1 MIYKKKGLWE
11 LTIVVLSVI
20 GFLAFKLSHLSFHFG
35 DGNTYIYMAKAVLDG
50 HWPYRDF
57 FLADPPFF
65 VLFLVFLKMIF
76 GNHLLWFQAMPPL
89 IESGTA
95 FLLYLILRGKPRT
108 INLRGKQSSLAFL
121 APAIYLFSFTV
132 LATSDFFTGVQLV
145 VFFIVLGVYLWQKHY
160 PFLSGLSW
168 ALACLIKLYAGPA
181 FLGLLILSL
190 ASKQQKAFFKMA
202 LGAAVDVALVVLPF
216 AIFALSQMVNFT
228 LLHQFHRPPGLN
240 QAAVWQFLWHKQW
253 LLLLLAFFGGMTKK
267 DLLIIYPLLFSLLF
281 LLLFQ
286 DLYYNYF
293 LILMP
298 FLSLLCAEFFSWIW
312 EKFRYGRQMAL
323 GLLAVF
329 ILFSAAGFVDYK
341 NNFMILSRFLNAP
354 QVAAAVKALPKNYPL
369 YGSHEVAPLVALMAD
384 KPIFANIIDTNTQ
397 AFASGGQNL
406 AEISGQAVATGV
418 YLLAKITDLPQYGI
432 KDFGLEGYFEKSVFE
447 QSCGRVL
454 QFPSTSGEQDN
465 VIAVYECKK

>member
-1 MIYKKKGLWE
+1 MIHKKKDLWE
-11 LTIVVLSVI
+11 LAIVFFSVI
-20 GFLAFKLSHLSFHFG
+20 GFLAFKFSHLSFHFG
-35 DGNTYIYMAKAVLDG
+35 DGNAYIYMAQAFSSG

-65 VLFLVFLKMIF
+65 VLLLVPLKMIF
-76 GNHLLWFQAMPPL
+76 GNHLLLFQAMSPL
-89 IESGTA
+89 IEAGTA
-95 FLLYLILRGKPRT
+95 LLLYLILRGKKSP
-108 INLRGKQSSLAFL
+108 LAFL

-132 LATSDFFTGVQLV
+132 LAISDFFTGVQLV

-160 PFLSGLSW
+160 PFLSGLVW

-202 LGAAVDVALVVLPF
+202 LGAAVGVALVLLPF
-216 AIFALSQMVNFT
+216 AIFALPQMVNFT

-253 LLLLLAFFGGMTKK
+253 LLLLLALFGGMTKK

-298 FLSLLCAEFFSWIW
+298 FLSLLVVQFFSWAW

-329 ILFSAAGFVDYK
+329 ILFAVAGFVDYQ
-341 NNFMILSRFLNAP
+341 NNFIILSRFLNAP

-369 YGSHEVAPLVALMAD
+369 YGSHEVAPLVALMSG

-406 AEISGQAVATGV
+406 AEISRQAVATGV

-432 KDFGLEGYFEKSVFE
+432 KDFGFEGYFEKSVFE
-447 QSCGRVL
+447 KSCGRVL